1 MKLKRW
7 EEKKKK
13 YLIYKGNT
21 YKCDLQQYEIIRSF
35 VEIIC
40 TGKINIDET
49 EMDQSNLLKNLVEFN
64 NKSRPRTTEGK
75 DKKRILI
82 KVHMPFMKAKN

>member
-1 MKLKRW
+1 M
-7 EEKKKK
+7 
-13 YLIYKGNT
+13 
-21 YKCDLQQYEIIRSF
+21 QQYEIIRSF

-75 DKKRILI
+75 DKKGYL
-82 KVHMPFMKAKN
+82 